1 MRPKALN
8 SPPRSH
14 RVSGG
19 GERTRVD
26 LTMARMAGPLLG
38 GTLLGLSASLSA
50 ALNLALLFQLQ
61 GAFRQQRCDDQHQ
74 HATEKQQQ
82 QQQHQQQP
90 SHHHQQQQQHPP
102 QTPQQQ
108 QFQDLLHHH
117 EQLQQQHQY
126 TEQQLQYP
134 AFQPQQQLQQQQQP
148 QQQTDES
155 GNAAGAAAAI
165 MRTSAM
171 CLAAVALSLNL
182 CCASICVI
190 HALLA
195 SRMVHAHRAQRFV
208 ESTQKARLVTM
219 ALFCL
224 ALLSF
229 TAALSLHAFLVLDV
243 PAFLACAG
251 ALGCGVLLSASGLIH
266 GLAAAR
272 RSAQLPARVPRAPAT
287 LMPPPPLPPPQ
298 QQHHQHQQ
306 HHHPQQHQQPQQQQ
320 PPGSG
325 LQAEASAC
333 RPEPRARALSFWNQ
347 VALSEHGRSDD
358 NGDDFTLAA
367 NDCAAAGPGGAA
379 GEELC
384 TLSAS
389 LPHPRHHQRVPPH
402 NGRERFVDVP
412 AESCGSRRKTAS
424 MSDIVAES
432 RRQQPHQQ
440 QPHQQQQHQQQKQQ
454 QHQQQHHHHHQQQQP
469 PPQQQHQQQQQRHHM
484 DPLSLLSSKMA
495 AAGGGCSGTATM
507 GSRDRQGANQHG
519 PVSGDARPWNG
530 VTRELKAAQARW
542 RLTDISNTTLV

>member
-454 QHQQQHHHHHQQQQP
+454 QQHQQQHHHHHQQQQP
-469 PPQQQHQQQQQRHHM
+469 PPQHQQQQQRHHM